1 MGSDAYLISYTK
13 KCIYL
18 ISLVLAI
25 IAYTI
30 FNIAVYKAKC
40 IFIEMQ
46 SINEN
51 KNAIEISNQIQPME
65 FKKTNEDTIYENVW
79 QIEIPKINLIAPISE
94 GTSNEVMQEYVGH
107 FEDTEFIYGNVGLAA
122 HNRGFPINYFA
133 RIKELEIGDEIIYKT
148 VYGSKT
154 YNVVRKQIIDDID
167 WSYLKQDT
175 DKNTITL
182 ITCVANRP
190 NKRLCIQGTEVK

>member
-1 MGSDAYLISYTK
+1 MV
-13 KCIYL
+13 
-18 ISLVLAI
+18 SLVLTI
-25 IAYTI
+25 IFYTI
-30 FNIAVYKAKC
+30 LELSIYKARGVL
-40 IFIEMQ
+40 IETKNNITTE
-46 SINEN
+46 INE
-51 KNAIEISNQIQPME
+51 EIKPKE
-65 FKKTNEDTIYENVW
+65 FKETKEASTYENIW
-79 QIEIPKINLIAPISE
+79 QIEIPKINLIAPINE
-94 GTSNEVMQEYVGH
+94 GTSQEVMQEYVGH

-148 VYGSKT
+148 IYGNKT
-154 YNVVRKQIIDDID
+154 YNVVSKQIIDDID

-190 NKRLCIQGTEVK
+190 SKRLCIQGTEVK